1 MSFRGIKDL
10 FSILDQG
17 RSFFANQFVFDS
29 FFNGKSSE
37 LKLVLPSP
45 YFLGSMLRCMI
56 ESIWLPETINKN
68 PISRNGISAI
78 IEKDLFIQ
86 PKTELVSRLS
96 DSLSAI
102 KPNFKRVVSNTDEHY
117 SQRQSVKASCDAGL
131 KLF

>member
-1 MSFRGIKDL
+1 
-10 FSILDQG
+10 
-17 RSFFANQFVFDS
+17 
-29 FFNGKSSE
+29 
-37 LKLVLPSP
+37 
-45 YFLGSMLRCMI
+45 MI

-117 SQRQSVKASCDAGL
+117 SQRQSVKSSCDAGL
-131 KLF
+131 ILLLVMFSGVNK

>member
-1 MSFRGIKDL
+1 
-10 FSILDQG
+10 
-17 RSFFANQFVFDS
+17 
-29 FFNGKSSE
+29 
-37 LKLVLPSP
+37 
-45 YFLGSMLRCMI
+45 MLRCMI